1 MAAPKGNK
9 FWEMRSTHGRNPIF
23 KSPDDLWDACC
34 QYFEYVHENPLM
46 EDKAFAFQGV
56 VTHEPVAKMK
66 AMTMN
71 GLYLFLDIDRAT
83 WAEYR
88 GKEGFSTVTT
98 RAEDAIY
105 EQKFTGAAA
114 DLLNPNIIARDLGL
128 QDKQQVAHS
137 GNVSTT
143 VLTPER
149 FEQICRDLA
158 DDV

>member
-9 FWEMRSTHGRNPIF
+9 FWELRSTLGRNPIF
-23 KSPDDLWDACC
+23 KNPDDLWDACC
-34 QYFEYVHENPLM
+34 QYFDYVHENPLL

-88 GKEGFSTVTT
+88 VKEGFSAVTT
-98 RAEDAIY
+98 RAEDVIY

-114 DLLNPNIIARDLGL
+114 DLLNANIIARDLGL
-128 QDKQQVAHS
+128 QDKQQLDHS
-137 GNVSTT
+137 STDGT
-143 VLTPER
+143 MRPTKIELVPYVRE
-149 FEQICRDLA
+149 D
-158 DDV
+158 